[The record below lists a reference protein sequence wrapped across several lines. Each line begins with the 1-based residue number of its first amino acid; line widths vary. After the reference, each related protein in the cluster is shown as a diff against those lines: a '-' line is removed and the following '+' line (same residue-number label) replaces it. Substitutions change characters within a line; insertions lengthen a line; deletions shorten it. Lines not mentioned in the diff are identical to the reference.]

1 MKKLSIHS
9 CSLIGLQPSQYF
21 MHTLNL
27 RGIHTK
33 TPAEVPLRLN
43 HNLSFELRWFWL
55 SPGDIQDQEI
65 RVRGVKQH

>member
-1 MKKLSIHS
+1 
-9 CSLIGLQPSQYF
+9 